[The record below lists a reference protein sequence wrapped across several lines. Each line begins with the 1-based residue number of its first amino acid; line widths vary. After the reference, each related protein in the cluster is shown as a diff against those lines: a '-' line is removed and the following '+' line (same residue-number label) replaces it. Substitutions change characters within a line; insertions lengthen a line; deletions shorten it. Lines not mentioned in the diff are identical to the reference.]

1 MKKTILTIMVAAMM
15 LVAFTAC
22 EQAQMPTYRN
32 VDYITIKQV
41 ADFVEGQPFDAANF
55 QVIAHN
61 TDNTETVIDGQGLVT
76 IDTASGKSWENGDV
90 VATLGTEKKLTAGY
104 QVAFKKVTSVEF
116 SGITSVTAAEGA
128 DITTMAGV
136 KIDGSADATVA
147 LNYDG
152 GSVTV
157 PLTAI
162 SETVF
167 NVFDGTTRVT
177 KAGKEGD
184 VYDVYIVDRYQFAGE
199 DEVPVTAPIATNL
212 ELKVVAKGAATTFD
226 HYTANPISNTAEN
239 TYFGDKYQ
247 WRLAAVATD
256 DTELGAWG
264 LDTFTNGFEVISM
277 VYTDAPAGTAAP
289 TQIPTAYGQYT
300 VKVTAIEKAH
310 PERGVQT
317 FTFPSGPNYISD
329 VKGVTS
335 FATGVTK
342 AQVEAKTITA
352 NQLVYN
358 VTKANTTDTTTN
370 LDTSKVQILDQQ
382 ISGSNWTAK
391 IVVYY
396 GKGNTTAKLI
406 SNVSL
411 QVPTT

>member
-76 IDTASGKSWENGDV
+76 IDTAAGKSWKNGDV
-90 VATLGTEKKLTAGY
+90 VATLGTEKQLTAGY

-116 SGITSVTAAEGA
+116 SGITSVTAVEGA

-136 KIDGSADATVA
+136 KIDGSADATVT

-167 NVFDGTTRVT
+167 NVVDGTTRVT
-177 KAGKEGD
+177 TAGKEGD

-199 DEVPVTAPIATNL
+199 NEVSVTTPIATNL
-212 ELKVVAKGAATTFD
+212 ELKVVK
-226 HYTANPISNTAEN
+226 AEN
-239 TYFGDKYQ
+239 TE
-247 WRLAAVATD
+247 VAK
-256 DTELGAWG
+256 
-264 LDTFTNGFEVISM
+264 
-277 VYTDAPAGTAAP
+277 
-289 TQIPTAYGQYT
+289 
-300 VKVTAIEKAH
+300 VKVTVTTSNGEWFGQPVAVKLEAVDANGNLV
-310 PERGVQT
+310 ESAGTDGVLALGT
-317 FTFPSGPNYISD
+317 D
-329 VKGVTS
+329 VVVKGATATAAFPTTLDGTRHVYDLSYVENPTVVCEQVIIPVGQDYVASATYTSAKVKDTVKYAAGQPINASDLEIPVT
-335 FATGVTK
+335 
-342 AQVEAKTITA
+342 
-352 NQLVYN
+352 Y
-358 VTKANTTDTTTN
+358 ANTAAHTAQEYAAPADIYLITT
-370 LDTSKVQILDQQ
+370 
-382 ISGSNWTAK
+382 
-391 IVVYY
+391 
-396 GKGNTTAKLI
+396 
-406 SNVSL
+406 
-411 QVPTT
+411 QVPTTGSSFNLRYQVRTGYNGTWSAVQTISSVAFTGGSN